1 MPKKP
6 RGPRPAAD
14 GRRRAILAA
23 ALDVFTRTGFA
34 AATMEDVRAGAGAS
48 TGSVYHHFRSKE
60 QLAAAL
66 FVEALRDYQT
76 GFVEVL
82 GTGAPK
88 RIVRALVAYHL
99 RWVERRPAWA
109 RWLLDMSRQA
119 ELVAATEAEVRAL
132 NEAFAE
138 RVMAWMAPHVER
150 GTLRALPP
158 ELCFAILV
166 GPAQVFTRMWLGGGA
181 RVSMAQAIRT
191 LGDAAWA
198 SLDGASSS

>member
-1 MPKKP
+1 MATP
-6 RGPRPAAD
+6 RGPRTASD

-34 AATMEDVRAGAGAS
+34 AATMEDVRAAAGAS

-66 FVEALRDYQT
+66 YVDALRDYQAGVVT
-76 GFVEVL
+76 VL
-82 GTGAPK
+82 GAGHPK
-88 RIVRALVAYHL
+88 RIVRAIVAHHL
-99 RWVERRPAWA
+99 RWVECRPAHA
-109 RWLLDMSRQA
+109 RWLLDMGRQA

-132 NEAFAE
+132 NQAFAA
-138 RVMAWMAPHVER
+138 RLLAWMAPHVER
-150 GTLRALPP
+150 RTLRALPA

-166 GPAQVFTRMWLGGGA
+166 GPAQVFTRMWLAGTA

-198 SLDGASSS
+198 GLAGEAT